1 MAADPQKPGAY
12 VLADFGS
19 MRRLASVPG
28 AGFDDETTRALYAR
42 GFFSLADILTGQV
55 SRASPTT
62 SDTVYAPPP
71 LRPDAGALTFD
82 SPFLRPFG
90 VG

>member
-28 AGFDDETTRALYAR
+28 AGFDDATTHALAAR
-42 GFFSLADILTGQV
+42 GFFSLANILKGQV

-62 SDTVYAPPP
+62 SDTVYASPPP
-71 LRPDAGALTFD
+71 SAPTRA
-82 SPFLRPFG
+82 R
-90 VG
+90 